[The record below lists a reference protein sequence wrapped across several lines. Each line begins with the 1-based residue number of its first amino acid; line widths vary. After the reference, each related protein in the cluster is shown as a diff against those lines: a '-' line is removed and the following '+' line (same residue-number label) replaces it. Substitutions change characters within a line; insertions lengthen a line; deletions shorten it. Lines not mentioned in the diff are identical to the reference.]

1 MRIIYLLLLLSWP
14 SLFWAQK
21 ISPIINM
28 EQESLIDCF
37 LLLEKQAN
45 FKDLPQKGKQAKGA
59 YVFAQLQKA
68 QAAQTPILLELDRL
82 TLQHQSFFLVN
93 AVRVWA
99 KASDLE
105 RLAKRT
111 DIARILPNPN
121 MQASFP
127 IAQDNKSYSNWGIEQ
142 IRAQLLWALGFKG
155 AEVVVAGQDTG
166 YDWEHPAI
174 NRQYRGSPQNDH
186 NYNWHDA
193 IHESNPLHNDN
204 DNPCGFDASAPCD
217 DHSHGTHTVG
227 TMTGFAPNEEI
238 GLAPE
243 AQWIG
248 CRNMD
253 RGWGSPASYLECFE
267 WFLAP
272 TNLNGQD
279 AAPNKAPD
287 VINNSWGCPP
297 VEGCHPDNFA
307 LLRQAVINLKAAGIM
322 VVVSAGNEGPSCGSI
337 QNPAAI
343 FGESFVVAASN
354 ANDQVAGFSSRGPAL
369 IPTEGRPKPDISA
382 PGVAIRSS
390 VLNEG
395 YGSSSGTSMAGP
407 HVAGAVA
414 LLLSAAP
421 ELKGDVERIE
431 EILRQSAI
439 PIPGENCGGLTED
452 AHPNF
457 TAGWGRLDIWRALA
471 LVRPN
476 LVYPIMNE
484 NTYKLSILP
493 NPSQGKIIVVLPNNY
508 DEVEYRLF
516 NLLGQEVAQGTT
528 PLLGR
533 SLPLN
538 FSKIPQGSYLLNVWP
553 KERTSEQ
560 FSAKLILQH

>member
-1 MRIIYLLLLLSWP
+1 MRIIYLLVFLALP
-14 SLFWAQK
+14 HLFWAQK
-21 ISPIINM
+21 ISPIIDL
-28 EQESLIDCF
+28 EQKSLIDCF
-37 LLLEKQAN
+37 LLLEQQAEFPN
-45 FKDLPQKGKQAKGA
+45 LPKKGKLAKGR
-59 YVFAQLQKA
+59 YVFAQLQNA
-68 QAAQTPILLELDRL
+68 QAAQAPILAQLKDLE
-82 TLQHQSFFLVN
+82 LQHQSFLVVN
-93 AVRVWA
+93 AIRVWA
-99 KASDLE
+99 TASDLE
-105 RLAKRT
+105 QLAQRA

-127 IAQDNKSYSNWGIEQ
+127 VAHGSKSYSNWGIEQ
-142 IRAQLLWALGFKG
+142 VRAQLLWALGFKG
-155 AEVVVAGQDTG
+155 AGVVVAGQDTG

-174 NRQYRGSPQNDH
+174 NSQYRGTAQNDH

-193 IHESNPLHNDN
+193 IHEASPLHNTS
-204 DNPCGFDASAPCD
+204 DNPCGFDAQAPCD
-217 DHSHGTHTVG
+217 DHAHGTHTMG
-227 TMTGFAPNEEI
+227 TMAGLAPNETI

-243 AQWIG
+243 TQWIG

-272 TNLNGQD
+272 TNLSGSD
-279 AAPNKAPD
+279 ADPSKAPD

-307 LLRQAVINLKAAGIM
+307 LLRQAVINLKAAGVM

-354 ANDQVAGFSSRGPAL
+354 IDDQIAGFSSRGPSL
-369 IPTEGRPKPDISA
+369 TPSNDKPKPDIAA
-382 PGVAIRSS
+382 PGVNIRSS

-395 YGSSSGTSMAGP
+395 YSSSSGTSMAGP
-407 HVAGAVA
+407 HVAAAVA

-431 EILRQSAI
+431 EILRQSAL
-439 PIPGENCGGLTED
+439 PLPGEDCGGLAQD

-457 TAGWGRLDIWRALA
+457 TAGWGRLDLWRALA

-476 LVYPIMNE
+476 LVYPIMEDNA
-484 NTYKLSILP
+484 YKLSILP
-493 NPSQGKIIVVLPNNY
+493 NPSQGKLIVLLPDSY
-508 DEVEYRLF
+508 DEIEYRLF
-516 NLLGQEVAQGTT
+516 NLLGQEVAQGNA

-533 SLPLN
+533 SLPLD
-538 FSKIPQGSYLLNVWP
+538 FSAIPQGTYLLNLWP
-553 KERTSEQ
+553 KGRKSEQ

>member
-1 MRIIYLLLLLSWP
+1 MSSITL
-14 SLFWAQK
+14 
-21 ISPIINM
+21 
-28 EQESLIDCF
+28 
-37 LLLEKQAN
+37 
-45 FKDLPQKGKQAKGA
+45 GA
-59 YVFAQLQKA
+59 A
-68 QAAQTPILLELDRL
+68 
-82 TLQHQSFFLVN
+82 
-93 AVRVWA
+93 
-99 KASDLE
+99 
-105 RLAKRT
+105 
-111 DIARILPNPN
+111 
-121 MQASFP
+121 
-127 IAQDNKSYSNWGIEQ
+127 
-142 IRAQLLWALGFKG
+142 
-155 AEVVVAGQDTG
+155 
-166 YDWEHPAI
+166 
-174 NRQYRGSPQNDH
+174 
-186 NYNWHDA
+186 
-193 IHESNPLHNDN
+193 
-204 DNPCGFDASAPCD
+204 
-217 DHSHGTHTVG
+217 
-227 TMTGFAPNEEI
+227 
-238 GLAPE
+238 
-243 AQWIG
+243 
-248 CRNMD
+248 
-253 RGWGSPASYLECFE
+253 
-267 WFLAP
+267 
-272 TNLNGQD
+272 
-279 AAPNKAPD
+279 
-287 VINNSWGCPP
+287 P